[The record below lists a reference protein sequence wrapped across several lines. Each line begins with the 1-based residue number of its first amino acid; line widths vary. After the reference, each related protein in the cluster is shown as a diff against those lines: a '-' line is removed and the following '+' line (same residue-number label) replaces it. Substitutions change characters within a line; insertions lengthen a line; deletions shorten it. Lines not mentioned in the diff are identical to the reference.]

1 MTRKKT
7 WCSSIAKAREG
18 APFVDVMAVSH
29 HDGRFYLHVNVDF
42 FVDKHPHYSFDGAP
56 SFSAAY
62 GFISCVLLVL
72 VAKVLRMLL
81 MKDEDYYDD

>member
-1 MTRKKT
+1 MEEKRGWFDKKENLVLFLRIFYA
-7 WCSSIAKAREG
+7 SLVVLLVLDL
-18 APFVDVMAVSH
+18 FVE
-29 HDGRFYLHVNVDF
+29 
-42 FVDKHPHYSFDGAP
+42 KHSVFGFDSVP

-81 MKDEDYYDD
+81 MKDEEYYDD